1 MTPRS
6 KTAAQPTRRHPT
18 KVEEPASGVEK
29 TRIRRP
35 PLYAEI
41 IADKRSGIP
50 IYHCCVQREGSTAI
64 LFWGQYASFEE
75 ARADAELYLQRIANK
90 LVASDGPWP

>member
-6 KTAAQPTRRHPT
+6 KAATRPKRKSEIKAEVPGS
-18 KVEEPASGVEK
+18 AVEK
-29 TRIRRP
+29 MRIRRP

-50 IYHCCVQREGSTAI
+50 VYHCCVQREASTAI

-90 LVASDGPWP
+90 LIPSDGPRR

>member
-6 KTAAQPTRRHPT
+6 KAAARPKLRAQA
-18 KVEEPASGVEK
+18 KAEVPASAVEK
-29 TRIRRP
+29 TRIRRR
-35 PLYAEI
+35 PLFAEI

-90 LVASDGPWP
+90 LVPRDGPWP

>member
-6 KTAAQPTRRHPT
+6 KAVARPKRKSEI
-18 KVEEPASGVEK
+18 KVEAPRSSVEK

-41 IADKRSGIP
+41 IADKRSGTP
-50 IYHCCVQREGSTAI
+50 VYHCCVQREASTAI
-64 LFWGQYASFEE
+64 LFWGQYATFEE

-90 LVASDGPWP
+90 LMPSDGPWP